1 MPSIDDFVEGLCRI
15 REEDFTVP
23 GVARYME
30 ENRVDPASLGKYLY
44 YEPTHYTRNLIYK
57 CELFELLALCWDAGQ
72 ASPVHNHQGQNC
84 WMAVPIGRLAVQNY
98 DLVRADDQGFCELR
112 LANRVA
118 MDPGHPS
125 FVDPAEPIHAVL
137 NLPEYAAHATS
148 LHVYSKP
155 YDRCLVYA
163 PEKAAY
169 WEVPLFYDSEYGR
182 RTPRTVN
189 ASPATAPGSS
199 APR

>member
-1 MPSIDDFVEGLCRI
+1 MRPIDEFIAGLVRI
-15 REEDFTVP
+15 PEREFTVP
-23 GVARYME
+23 AVGRYMAD
-30 ENRVDPASLGKYLY
+30 NPVDPASLEKYLF

-57 CELFELLALCWDAGQ
+57 GDLFELLAVCWEAGQ
-72 ASPVHNHQGQNC
+72 ASPVHNHQGQSC

-98 DLVRADDQGFCELR
+98 QVVRSDGRGFCELR
-112 LANRVA
+112 LADRLM

-125 FVDPAEPIHAVL
+125 FVDPEEPIHAVL
-137 NLPEYAAHATS
+137 NLAEYDQRATS

-163 PEKAAY
+163 PEKNAY

-182 RTPRTVN
+182 RTPRTIS
-189 ASPATAPGSS
+189 ASPGSVPGS
-199 APR
+199 AGRR